1 MKEAKHDESKENFQI
16 ERLTFFTD
24 GVFAIAITLLIIEI
38 KIPVVTIYNDHSLW
52 ENLSET
58 LFKFEGFTISFIII
72 GHFWSVHHR
81 IFGYIR
87 KYTSILYWINL
98 AFLFTIVT
106 IPFTS
111 GLVGEYSEH
120 SNMFIPYIIYSINM
134 CLTGFMNCFL
144 WYYVSDPNRDLLTRR
159 IANSRIKLGVY
170 RSLVIP
176 LVFLV
181 SMVVSFFFPVFS
193 RFILLLIPIILHW
206 GMSKLEKRAGMDEV
220 IVNI

>member
-1 MKEAKHDESKENFQI
+1 MKEAKHIESKENFQI
-16 ERLTFFTD
+16 ERLTFFTN

-38 KIPVVTIYNDHSLW
+38 KIPVIPEFNDHSLW

-58 LFKFEGFTISFIII
+58 LLKFLGFTISFIII

-81 IFGYIR
+81 IFGYI
-87 KYTSILYWINL
+87 KKHTSMLYWLNL

-120 SNMFIPYIIYSINM
+120 TNMLLPYIIYAMNM
-134 CLTGFMNCFL
+134 CLTGLMNCLL
-144 WYYVSDPNRDLLTRR
+144 WYYVSNPQRDLLTHR
-159 IANSRIKLGVY
+159 IADSRIKLGIY

-176 LVFLV
+176 LVFLI
-181 SMVVSFFFPVFS
+181 SMVVSFFFPVLS
-193 RFILLLIPIILHW
+193 RIMLLLIPILLHW
-206 GMSKLEKRAGMDEV
+206 GLRNLEKRASLDEGHEDA
-220 IVNI
+220 